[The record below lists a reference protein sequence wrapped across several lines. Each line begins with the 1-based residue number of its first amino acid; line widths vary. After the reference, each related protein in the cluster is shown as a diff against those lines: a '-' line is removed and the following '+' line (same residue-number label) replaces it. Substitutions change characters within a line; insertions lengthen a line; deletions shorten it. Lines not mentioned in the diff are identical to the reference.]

1 MPKSE
6 TPVPTPSELMAP
18 VGPDYW
24 KHVPCRN
31 STEENPHE
39 ALVPKGFLPET
50 AICYDCY
57 MAAYA
62 ALKNKNA

>member
-1 MPKSE
+1 MEK
-6 TPVPTPSELMAP
+6 